1 MLSAW
6 WLPAISMELFGIFLA
21 LVSLIL
27 RRVYTKPFRDRFWDF
42 NIALGLVIT
51 FFGTGILGLGIY
63 AQLS

>member
-1 MLSAW
+1 
-6 WLPAISMELFGIFLA
+6 MELFGIFLA